1 MATRLKTV
9 RYWQHELKHNKTT
22 FIIYSVLRFLVL
34 VILVRS
40 MEKTIFAIIS
50 NGKMRFF
57 QKIQFSFYL
66 TMSKTA
72 SVH

>member
-34 VILVRS
+34 VILVIHIVLLFF
-40 MEKTIFAIIS
+40 IFQA
-50 NGKMRFF
+50 
-57 QKIQFSFYL
+57 
-66 TMSKTA
+66 
-72 SVH
+72 V

>member
-40 MEKTIFAIIS
+40 IFTRNYEHAALCLLS
-50 NGKMRFF
+50 LVLFLLPAF
-57 QKIQFSFYL
+57 
-66 TMSKTA
+66 A
-72 SVH
+72 